1 MLQGLLRNRVP
12 AFSMIPRRR
21 LVAFAASVAAALVA
35 GTADTQDAVANG
47 DTRQISMVHEHTGES
62 VTVVF
67 KRDGRYDRAA
77 LDQLNWLLRDWREN
91 EATKMDPRL
100 FDVIWEAQ
108 RSIGSTGPL
117 RIVCGYR
124 SPKTNGMLRRR
135 SSGVAENSQHTAGKA
150 IDFFLPDASIDQIR
164 AAGMRLQR
172 GGVGWYPRSGS
183 PFVHLDVGSVRSWPR
198 MTSDQLARL
207 FPDGKTVHLPADGR
221 PLARYEEA
229 RAEILS
235 RGGTVMGQ
243 TTVASADETD
253 DGPGVKG
260 FFAALFGGAASP
272 APTAVASAPAPTK
285 GRGKASVVVASAD
298 PAVGVPQASTQT
310 TPQALAY
317 AAPNASEALRDAALK
332 PGTPS
337 AKELLT
343 GMAVPAGSVVA
354 PLPPRRP
361 TELAAVAGLHHVPL
375 PPRRPVQLASLDDGS
390 GLSGIADFAAAVDE
404 ASAESETAASPAP
417 LVPADADPREQVRSL
432 FVAALQPTAAP
443 TAPVRVAQVRPLSD
457 VTPPGGFAE
466 PVSEAV
472 TSRFSTVPVWNARF
486 GAKR

>member
-1 MLQGLLRNRVP
+1 MLQILLRNRVP
-12 AFSMIPRRR
+12 APSPVSGRRR
-21 LVAFAASVAAALVA
+21 LVTVLASVAAVLLA
-35 GTADTQDAVANG
+35 GTGGTQDAVANG

-67 KRDGRYDRAA
+67 KRDGRYDRSA

-108 RSIGSTGPL
+108 RSIGSTAPL

-124 SPKTNGMLRRR
+124 SSKTNGMLRRR
-135 SSGVAENSQHTAGKA
+135 SSGVAETSQHMAGKA

-207 FPDGKTVHLPADGR
+207 FPDGKTVHLPADGK

-229 RAEILS
+229 RAEILA
-235 RGGTVMGQ
+235 RGGTVLGQ
-243 TTVASADETD
+243 TMVASAEEMD

-260 FFAALFGGAASP
+260 FFASLFGGGASP
-272 APTAVASAPAPTK
+272 SPTTTVASAPAPAK
-285 GRGKASVVVASAD
+285 GRTKSSVVVASAD
-298 PAVGVPQASTQT
+298 PSDGTGAAQAATQAT
-310 TPQALAY
+310 GQALAY
-317 AAPNASEALRDAALK
+317 AAPNASEALRDATLK
-332 PGTPS
+332 QGTPS

-361 TELAAVAGLHHVPL
+361 TELIAVAGLHNVPL
-375 PPRRPVQLASLDDGS
+375 PPRRPVQLASLDGS
-390 GLSGIADFAAAVDE
+390 GLAGMANVAVV
-404 ASAESETAASPAP
+404 ETAAERETAEPPAP

-432 FVAALQPTAAP
+432 FVASAQAVARPS
-443 TAPVRVAQVRPLSD
+443 APVRVAQVRLMPD
-457 VTPPGGFAE
+457 ATPPGAFWISAAD
-466 PVSEAV
+466 PAPRVSAQ
-472 TSRFSTVPVWNARF
+472 NAPATARL
-486 GAKR
+486 R